1 MIPAPPANIAALLAR
16 PVAVLGAGVSGQG
29 VLALLAAL
37 GARGILYDEKADG
50 AQRTFAPA
58 VASGHGLVVFSPG
71 FAPEHPWLAT
81 ARAAG
86 CTCVGELDFASL
98 FWRGELVAITGTN
111 GKTTLTEFLAHALN
125 AAGRRAHVTGNVGYP
140 FSRLVVD
147 QCGRSALTPRGMEP
161 SGVGAPRPQQTPASD
176 LPPIAI
182 CEISSFQAET
192 LAHLRPTATLW
203 TNFAEDHLER
213 HPGMDAYFAAK
224 WRLVERTPPGA
235 VFLGSSV
242 QSYALR
248 TGHTL
253 PPSAG
258 LASEGQ
264 PADARL
270 GGTVFAGYPQYEN
283 FLLAAAWWR
292 HAGLPA
298 AALFEAAQTF
308 KLGDHRLGRVGEKNG
323 VTFWN
328 DSKAT
333 NFHAVEAALATFAG
347 PVLWIGGGKAKGGD
361 LGAFVSRIARQIK
374 HAFLIGETSA
384 VLAGHCREAQVP
396 ATLCAGLAEAV
407 RSAFTLGRPGDH
419 VLLSPG
425 FASFDQFRGYDD
437 RGRQFESLVGNL

>member
-1 MIPAPPANIAALLAR
+1 MLPTPPASFAALLAR
-16 PVAVLGAGVSGQG
+16 PVAVFGAGVSGQG

-37 GARGILYDEKADG
+37 GARGVVYDEKAAG
-50 AQRTFAPA
+50 ATRPFTPA
-58 VASGHGLVVFSPG
+58 LAATHGLVVFSPG
-71 FAPEHPWLAT
+71 FAVEHPWLAI
-81 ARAAG
+81 ARATG

-98 FWRGELVAITGTN
+98 FWRGDLIAITGTN

-125 AAGRRAHVTGNVGYP
+125 AAGRRAFVTGNVGYS

-147 QCGRSALTPRGMEP
+147 QAGGSDVAAVVRPLVASALT
-161 SGVGAPRPQQTPASD
+161 SAATSNSQ
-176 LPPIAI
+176 PPIAV
-182 CEISSFQAET
+182 CEVSSFQAET
-192 LAHLRPTATLW
+192 LEHLRPTATLW

-213 HPGMDAYFAAK
+213 HPGMAAYFAAK
-224 WRLVERTPPGA
+224 WRLLERTPSGS

-242 QSYALR
+242 QKYATKAGL
-248 TGHTL
+248 TL
-253 PPSAG
+253 SPSAS

-264 PADARL
+264 PVDARL

-292 HAGLPA
+292 HAGLSEEALFA
-298 AALFEAAQTF
+298 AAKSF
-308 KLGDHRLGRVGEKNG
+308 KLGGHRFARVGEKRG

-361 LGAFVSRIARQIK
+361 LGGFVRRIARQIK

-384 VLAGHCREAQVP
+384 ALAGHCKQAQVP

-407 RSAFTLGRPGDH
+407 RSALDLGRPGDH
-419 VLLSPG
+419 VVLSPG
-425 FASFDQFRGYDD
+425 FASFDQFTGYDD
-437 RGRQFESLVGNL
+437 RGRQFETLVGNL